1 MGVSTTAQVNHCIK
15 VTLDATLHVRELTT
29 LNVVVINMKWLVGI
43 LISVVLILVSV
54 TSESGIIFIGGVY
67 DTPEPSKASSK
78 DVQPV
83 KKDAAIVTYTYD

>member
-1 MGVSTTAQVNHCIK
+1 M
-15 VTLDATLHVRELTT
+15 TLHVTVLLT
-29 LNVVVINMKWLVGI
+29 LNVVVNDMKWLVGI
-43 LISVVLILVSV
+43 IISIVLILVSV
-54 TSESGIIFIGGVY
+54 TGEGGIIFIGGVY

>member
-1 MGVSTTAQVNHCIK
+1 MTPP
-15 VTLDATLHVRELTT
+15 VRALTT
-29 LNVVVINMKWLVGI
+29 LNVVVNDMKWLVGI
-43 LISVVLILVSV
+43 LISIVLILVSV
-54 TSESGIIFIGGVY
+54 TGEGGIIFIGGVY